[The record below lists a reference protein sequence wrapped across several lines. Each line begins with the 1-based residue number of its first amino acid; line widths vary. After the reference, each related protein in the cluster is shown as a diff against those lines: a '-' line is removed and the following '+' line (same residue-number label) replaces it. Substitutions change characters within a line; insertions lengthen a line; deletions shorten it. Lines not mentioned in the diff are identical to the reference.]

1 MIVLQDARVIY
12 ILWEHNEI
20 IRQCLEYL
28 IAKGYIVDHENELM
42 DEIKQIIFWCE
53 KLKLT
58 VIEINVISKKKIPLS
73 EGIERIRKIINSIYT
88 KEIGF
93 YSKLYYLLKQD

>member
-1 MIVLQDARVIY
+1 M
-12 ILWEHNEI
+12 
-20 IRQCLEYL
+20 

-58 VIEINVISKKKIPLS
+58 VIEINVISKKKKIPLS
-73 EGIERIRKIINSIYT
+73 EGIDRIRKIIYSIYT

>member
-1 MIVLQDARVIY
+1 M
-12 ILWEHNEI
+12 
-20 IRQCLEYL
+20 EYL

-58 VIEINVISKKKIPLS
+58 VIEIKVISKKKKIPLS